1 MFGRIA
7 EKIVWRLIVLAVVVV
22 VLWYLLST
30 VYAWATSAVSGLAGG
45 VGSTADGTGLGVVLG
60 NPFFVLALAGVVALV
75 AWRRAESRLGKEELW
90 RRVRPVLSLA
100 GIRKYAVSHK
110 GWCAVAGTVVVVF
123 IWWYLV
129 RGWAGFLLL
138 VVPAAWAT
146 AAVKR
151 REIAARPGGVEAP
164 DAPMVEYR
172 EVEDPLRVFR
182 DIREFGA
189 VEDSWLV
196 AGELYRSR
204 RAYEHVLV
212 SGRTGIGKGQTILI
226 PMAAFSIAAS
236 RGSTVVNDPKGEV
249 FEECSPLLEALRN
262 GRGPTYLMS
271 ALEDHADE
279 LVCGLNPMCGPEE
292 TARFAASLV
301 SDSDDEYWS
310 GSARQL
316 IEAVAK
322 VLGYPADCVIQV
334 GRALRSHKILEELKK
349 REGGED
355 IAAVYGENEKTREN
369 IRTTAALPFAPLRQE
384 RIARMFRQGG
394 AEGGEKP
401 DFGGRCAVFVCT
413 EPKDA
418 KVAGNLIAGLI
429 DHLYDLA
436 TQAGKRDGPG
446 VEFLVD
452 EAATFLSLHKF
463 EEYLSI
469 ARGYGVRFAPVI
481 QNYSQV
487 QAKLGGR
494 RERLMNMLDSLP
506 LKVFGQAGDELVA
519 EYAAKAS
526 GRMKVRRKGPH
537 EKVPLWMVPLV
548 GFKGRYMANR
558 ARFTEEERPRIKADH
573 VRELAA
579 GEWFVLAADLR
590 EHVRGV
596 PWHSHYRDELV
607 PAVLGEADAPAESP
621 IGNPVEMPAEEPP
634 REVPEERP
642 CQRCGTRNAAGARTC
657 GECWSAL

>member
-7 EKIVWRLIVLAVVVV
+7 EKIVWRLIIFAVVVV
-22 VLWYLLST
+22 VVWYLLST
-30 VYAWATSAVSGLAGG
+30 VYSWATSALSGLMNGVESAGE
-45 VGSTADGTGLGVVLG
+45 GSGLGAVGWVFG
-60 NPFFVLALAGVVALV
+60 NPFFVLALVGIVALV
-75 AWRRAESRLGKEELW
+75 AWRRAEARLGKEELW
-90 RRVRPVLSLA
+90 RRVRPVLSLS
-100 GIRKYAVSHK
+100 GVRKYVASHK
-110 GWCAVAGTVVVVF
+110 GSCAVAGTVVVVF
-123 IWWYLV
+123 LWWYFA

-138 VVPAAWAT
+138 VVPAAVAAAAT
-146 AAVKR
+146 KR
-151 REIAARPGGVEAP
+151 REITVRPGGVDAP
-164 DAPMVEYR
+164 NAPMVEYR
-172 EVEDPLRVFR
+172 EVDDPLRAFR
-182 DIREFGA
+182 SIRELGL

-204 RAYEHVLV
+204 GAYEHVLV
-212 SGRTGIGKGQTILI
+212 SGRTGIGKGQTVLI

-249 FEECSPLLEALRN
+249 LEECRPLLEALRN
-262 GRGPTYLMS
+262 GRGPTYLVS

-292 TARFAASLV
+292 TARFAASVV
-301 SDSDDEYWS
+301 SDSDDEFWA
-310 GSARQL
+310 GSAREL

-322 VLGYPADCVIQV
+322 VLDYPADCAIQV
-334 GRALRSHKILEELKK
+334 GRALRSHGVLEELKA
-349 REGGED
+349 REGGEE
-355 IAAVYGENEKTREN
+355 IAAVYGENERTRES

-384 RIARMFRQGG
+384 RIARMFR
-394 AEGGEKP
+394 EVGEKP
-401 DFGGRCAVFVCT
+401 DFGERCAVFVCT

-436 TQAGKRDGPG
+436 TRAGKRNGPG

-506 LKVFGQAGDELVA
+506 LKVFGQTGDELVA

-526 GRMKVRRKGPH
+526 GNVKVRRKGPH

-558 ARFTEEERPRIKADH
+558 ARFTEEDRTRIKADH
-573 VRELAA
+573 VRELIAS
-579 GEWFVLAADLR
+579 EWFVEAADLR
-590 EHVRGV
+590 EHVKGV
-596 PWHSHYRDELV
+596 PWHSHYRDEV
-607 PAVLGEADAPAESP
+607 VSAVLVEAGGTTSP
-621 IGNPVEMPAEEPP
+621 EAEPP
-634 REVPEERP
+634 PGEPKGEPEEVLGGTP
-642 CQRCGTRNAAGARTC
+642 CPKCGARNAADARTC
-657 GECWSAL
+657 GGCWSAL